1 MLVKE
6 IVPILNWPAVRKFPG
21 FVAPKKG
28 KRAREAKGR
37 DRARGWMNSKREKG
51 GNVESRRQISGV
63 RRVEAYYRVRV
74 KGMAYRDKE
83 REKSE
88 KAFRETE

>member
-1 MLVKE
+1 
-6 IVPILNWPAVRKFPG
+6 
-21 FVAPKKG
+21 
-28 KRAREAKGR
+28 
-37 DRARGWMNSKREKG
+37 MNSKREKG
-51 GNVESRRQISGV
+51 KNVESRRQISGV
-63 RRVEAYYRVRV
+63 RRVEAYYRVRE